1 MRRNTRRMKSVVI
14 CGSQR
19 YKKEIIQFAKELE
32 KLGVSLVLVP
42 DFRWTRNRM
51 LAAREAERLKSMRYR
66 TRLPG
71 VVRGHLHKILK
82 ADVCFVY
89 NKNSYIG
96 VNTTLE
102 IGAAAA
108 LNKFIFALE
117 QDKSEPCRD
126 ILFDKVVTTP
136 EELVVYLKD

>member
-1 MRRNTRRMKSVVI
+1 MKSVVI

-19 YKKEIIQFAKELE
+19 YKKEIIEFAKQLE
-32 KLGVSLVLVP
+32 HLGVPLVLIP
-42 DFRWTRNRM
+42 DFRWTRDRM
-51 LAAREAERLKSMRYR
+51 LSAHEAERLKSKRYR
-66 TRLPG
+66 ARLPG

-89 NKNSYIG
+89 NRKGYIG

-117 QDKSEPCRD
+117 PDKSEPCRD
-126 ILFDKVVTTP
+126 ILFDKIVSTP
-136 EELVVYLKD
+136 EELVEYLKD

>member
-1 MRRNTRRMKSVVI
+1 MKSVVI

-19 YKKEIIQFAKELE
+19 YKREIIDFAKKLE
-32 KLGVSLVLVP
+32 KLGVPLVLIP
-42 DFRWTRNRM
+42 DFRWTRDHM
-51 LAAREAERLKSMRYR
+51 LAAREVERLRSIRYR
-66 TRLPG
+66 ARLPG

-82 ADVCFVY
+82 ADVVFVY
-89 NKNSYIG
+89 NKKGYIG

-117 QDKSEPCRD
+117 PDKSEPCRD
-126 ILFDKVVTTP
+126 ILFDKIVGSA
-136 EELVVYLKD
+136 EGLAEYLRD

>member
-1 MRRNTRRMKSVVI
+1 MKSIVI

-19 YKKEIIQFAKELE
+19 YKKEITQFAQRLSQ
-32 KLGVSLVLVP
+32 LGVAIVLIP
-42 DFRWTRNRM
+42 DFRWTRDRM
-51 LAAREAERLKSMRYR
+51 LAAPEEIRLKSKRYKA
-66 TRLPG
+66 RLPG

-89 NKNSYIG
+89 NKSGYVGI
-96 VNTTLE
+96 NTTLE
-102 IGAAAA
+102 LGAAAA

-126 ILFDKVVTTP
+126 ILFDKIVKTP
-136 EELVVYLKD
+136 EELFTYLKD

>member
-1 MRRNTRRMKSVVI
+1 MAWYDNNMKSVVI

-19 YKKEIIQFAKELE
+19 YKGEMIGFAKKLE
-32 KLGVSLVLVP
+32 KLGVPLVLIP
-42 DFRWTRNRM
+42 DFRWTRDR
-51 LAAREAERLKSMRYR
+51 LLVASEADRLKSKRYR
-66 TRLPG
+66 QRLPG

-89 NKNSYIG
+89 NKNGYIG

-102 IGAAAA
+102 VGAAAA

-117 QDKSEPCRD
+117 RDKTEPCRD
-126 ILFDKVVTTP
+126 ILFDKIVKTP
-136 EELVVYLKD
+136 EELVAYLKD

>member
-1 MRRNTRRMKSVVI
+1 MKSVVI

-19 YKKEIIQFAKELE
+19 YKKEIINFAKRLE
-32 KLGVSLVLVP
+32 KLGVPIVLIP
-42 DFRWTRNRM
+42 DFRWTRSH
-51 LAAREAERLKSMRYR
+51 LLSAKEKDRLKSSRYR
-66 TRLPG
+66 IRLPG
-71 VVRGHLHKILK
+71 AVRGHLHKILK

-89 NKNSYIG
+89 NKNGYIG

-117 QDKSEPCRD
+117 PDKSEPCRD
-126 ILFDKVVTTP
+126 ILFDKIVSTP
-136 EELVVYLKD
+136 EELAEYLKD

>member
-1 MRRNTRRMKSVVI
+1 MKSVVI

-19 YKKEIIQFAKELE
+19 YKKEIAEFARQLE
-32 KLGVSLVLVP
+32 RLGVSLVLIP
-42 DFRWTRNRM
+42 DFRWTRDHISRSP
-51 LAAREAERLKSMRYR
+51 EHVRLRSARYR

-82 ADVCFVY
+82 ADVCFIY
-89 NKNSYIG
+89 NKKGYIG

-102 IGAAAA
+102 LGAAAA

-117 QDKSEPCRD
+117 PDRSEPCRD
-126 ILFDKVVTTP
+126 ILFDKIVKTP
-136 EELVVYLKD
+136 EELMSYLRD

>member
-1 MRRNTRRMKSVVI
+1 MKSVVI

-19 YKKEIIQFAKELE
+19 YKKEIAQFAKKLE
-32 KLGVSLVLVP
+32 ALGISLVLVP
-42 DFRWTRNRM
+42 DFRWSRDHM
-51 LAAREAERLKSMRYR
+51 LQAPESIRLKSIRYR
-66 TRLPG
+66 QRLPG

-82 ADVCFVY
+82 ADVVFVY
-89 NKNSYIG
+89 NKNGYIG

-117 QDKSEPCRD
+117 PDKSEPCRD
-126 ILFDKVVTTP
+126 ILFDKIVGTP
-136 EELVVYLKD
+136 EELAEYLRD

>member
-1 MRRNTRRMKSVVI
+1 MKSVVV

-19 YKKEIIQFAKELE
+19 YKKEIIEFAKRLE
-32 KLGVSLVLVP
+32 QLGIPLVLIP
-42 DFRWTRNRM
+42 DFKWTRNR
-51 LAAREAERLKSMRYR
+51 LLTAQEAERLKSKRYR
-66 TRLPG
+66 ARLPG
-71 VVRGHLHKILK
+71 AVRGHLHKILK

-89 NKNSYIG
+89 NKNGYIG

-117 QDKSEPCRD
+117 PDKSEPCRD
-126 ILFDKVVTTP
+126 ILFDKIVKTP
-136 EELVVYLKD
+136 EELAEYLKD

>member
-1 MRRNTRRMKSVVI
+1 MKSVVI

-19 YKKEIIQFAKELE
+19 YKREIAEFARKLE
-32 KLGVSLVLVP
+32 RLGVSLVLVP
-42 DFRWTRNRM
+42 DFRWTRDHFSRSP
-51 LAAREAERLKSMRYR
+51 ESVRLKSARYR

-89 NKNSYIG
+89 NKNGYIG

-117 QDKSEPCRD
+117 PDKKEPCRD
-126 ILFDKVVTTP
+126 ILFDKIVSTP
-136 EELVVYLKD
+136 EELFEFLKD